1 MGLTP
6 TVDEHSIKVEGTG
19 SSAIITDIAVELLPN
34 REIFQDIY
42 PDSDAEDEE
51 EEDDDDS
58 KSDEE
63 GDEEAQKLKQSL
75 ETVREKLTVLRDEQQ
90 RSKEFI
96 ASAASR
102 LKLLDSFGD
111 TLNQK
116 NRGIAIDKG
125 LETYRMERERVFADH
140 MDGTV
145 KERKFAS
152 DIAKLLVEER
162 RVQEADR
169 KRRLKVS
176 KAQGKIR
183 EAKQKL
189 KEKEQ
194 RRRAEAQKEKDRI
207 RKEREQFWPRSC
219 YTVRITLD
227 AANFT
232 PGSSRR
238 ASIASASDLV
248 AAAASDKE
256 TFDPESTCDI
266 SLSYVTSSAWWSPS
280 YDLALSTT
288 SNTAKLCFDASMTN
302 MTSEAWSSCKII
314 LSTSQT
320 TFSSLGDL
328 IPTLK
333 PWHVKLTG
341 KSPMFTDDILDSREE
356 RAQKD
361 GWNAYQNGIAQKPRA
376 QLFGVS
382 KNNVNINSSN
392 ANSAANVWRGEEPQL
407 AYANMPLAIQSQQ
420 IQSFAPATFGA
431 PIPPPMPRAS
441 IAPPL
446 MRSAA
451 GGSSKMAKSS
461 ALSRTADGAL
471 FGGSRES
478 RRESHAPGAAP
489 SSGLLGNADTAPEY
503 AESADGDEATILE
516 ASPEISFQES
526 SFEETG
532 LTATYDLPGAKTL
545 KPSSTASKQ
554 RVAHVSFSNVFF
566 SRTVVAKYKPVAY
579 LKAKLRNTSKLTLLK
594 GPTGLTLDGTFM
606 GRSTLPRC
614 SAGEIFSMS
623 LGVDPAIRVS
633 YPKPEVKRSTAGL
646 FTKEESS
653 VYTRTITLLNSR
665 ASSGQHVNVTVLD
678 QVPVSE
684 DEKLRVSTL
693 YPRGM
698 SVAGPGVLTGASAR
712 ENEREWGRA
721 TATLKKAGEI
731 VWDVA
736 LNAGRGVKLTL
747 EYEIAVPTG
756 EHVIQC

>member
-1 MGLTP
+1 M
-6 TVDEHSIKVEGTG
+6 DEHSIKVEGTG
-19 SSAIITDIAVELLPN
+19 SNAIITDIAVELLPN

-51 EEDDDDS
+51 EEDEDEDS
-58 KSDEE
+58 KSDDE
-63 GDEEAQKLKQSL
+63 GDEEAQKIKKSL

-90 RSKEFI
+90 RAKEFV
-96 ASAASR
+96 ASAATR
-102 LKLLDSFGD
+102 LKLLDAFGD

-116 NRGIAIDKG
+116 NRGISIDKG
-125 LETYRMERERVFADH
+125 LETYRMERELVFKDH
-140 MDGTV
+140 MNGTIE
-145 KERKFAS
+145 ERKFAS

-162 RVQEADR
+162 RAQEADR
-169 KRRLKVS
+169 KRRLKVA

-238 ASIASASDLV
+238 ASISSASDLV
-248 AAAASDKE
+248 AVTASDKE
-256 TFDPESTCDI
+256 ALDSESSCDI

-288 SNTAKLCFDASMTN
+288 ANTAKLCFDASMTN
-302 MTSEAWSSCKII
+302 MTSEAWSNCKII

-328 IPTLK
+328 IPTLT

-341 KSPMFTDDILDSREE
+341 KSPLFTDDILDSREE

-361 GWNAYQNGIAQKPRA
+361 GWNAYQNGIAHKPRA

-382 KNNVNINSSN
+382 KNVNINSGN
-392 ANSAANVWRGEEPQL
+392 VNSAANVWRGEEPQPG
-407 AYANMPLAIQSQQ
+407 YSSMPLGGALQSQQ
-420 IQSFAPATFGA
+420 IQSHQVTAFGA
-431 PIPPPMPRAS
+431 PIPPPPPRAS
-441 IAPPL
+441 IVQPL

-451 GGSSKMAKSS
+451 GGSKKMAS
-461 ALSRTADGAL
+461 LSRTADTAV
-471 FGGSRES
+471 FGSSRG
-478 RRESHAPGAAP
+478 GAAP
-489 SSGLLGNADTAPEY
+489 AAAPAGGSWGNADTFPEY
-503 AESADGDEATILE
+503 AKSADGDEATILE

-693 YPRGM
+693 YPRGL
-698 SVAGPGVLTGASAR
+698 SVAGPGVLTGVSAR
-712 ENEREWGRA
+712 ETEREWGRA